1 MKRDISFDVGA
12 KPPKCGRVLTRS
24 RLLFESIGAI
34 TDRTDI
40 HLVLDNNGLGISQ
53 NAGREFVVMVDLES
67 FPLPEWKELN
77 EGTILIVGK
86 GDGLVNAWKRFLE
99 DRPKTS
105 MPDGLEGSL
114 REKVRETLS
123 RCQWPGGA
131 YAFFQGIVE
140 EVLISEALRIT
151 GGNRQKT
158 ARLLGISRTTLR
170 NRLKEPDSEDQE
182 VRESR
187 K

>member
-1 MKRDISFDVGA
+1 MKREIGVDVGA
-12 KPPKCGRVLTRS
+12 GPPKCGRVLTRS
-24 RLLFESIGAI
+24 RILFKSIGAI
-34 TDRTDI
+34 TDGTGI
-40 HLVLDNNGLGISQ
+40 HLVLDNKGLGIPLE
-53 NAGREFVVMVDLES
+53 GFKDFVVLVDLDS
-67 FPLPEWKELN
+67 FPLPDRKDLN
-77 EGTILIVGK
+77 DGSILIVGK
-86 GDGLVNAWKRFLE
+86 GDGLLNAWNGFLE
-99 DRPKTS
+99 DRPKVLF
-105 MPDGLEGSL
+105 PDGLEGFL
-114 REKVRETLS
+114 REKVRETLG
-123 RCQWPGGA
+123 RCHWSGGA